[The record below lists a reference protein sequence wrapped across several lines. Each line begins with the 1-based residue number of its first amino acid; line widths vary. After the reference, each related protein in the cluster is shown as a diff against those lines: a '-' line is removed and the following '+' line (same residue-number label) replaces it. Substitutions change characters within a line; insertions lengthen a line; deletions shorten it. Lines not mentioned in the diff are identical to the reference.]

1 MLYFYHFKL
10 MREFVKILKIL
21 CLFPLML
28 IYRSLVT
35 FRNFLYDSKILKSH
49 KFDMP
54 IISVGNIS
62 VGGSGKTP
70 HTEFLIEMLQD
81 EYQVAV
87 LSRGY
92 KRKTRGFRLV
102 EADDSFLLSGDEPLQ
117 IKQKF
122 PNAIVAVCE
131 NRVKGISQLM
141 SKFPDLKLIIL
152 DDAFQ
157 HRRVK
162 PGLSILLNNFNHP
175 INKDFLLP
183 LGYLREPRSSAYRAH
198 IVVFTKCPNKLKP
211 IEKRILIK
219 ESEVYPY
226 QYLFFTTYNYLDLKP
241 VFNEDKKTIPISD
254 LKKYNVVLFSGLAKH
269 TSLYNFF
276 KENSK
281 SVKHIKFPDHHNFK
295 KRDIIKIEKE
305 FKNTKEP
312 SIIVTTEKD
321 AVKLK
326 DNKYFAE
333 ETKKMLY
340 CAPIKVEQL
349 GSEEDIKQFN
359 NQIFS
364 YVRNNKRYCKLYKNA
379 YSG

>member
-28 IYRSLVT
+28 IYRSVVT

-49 KFDMP
+49 EFGMP

-162 PGLSILLNNFNHP
+162 PGLSILLNN
-175 INKDFLLP
+175 
-183 LGYLREPRSSAYRAH
+183 
-198 IVVFTKCPNKLKP
+198 
-211 IEKRILIK
+211 
-219 ESEVYPY
+219 
-226 QYLFFTTYNYLDLKP
+226 
-241 VFNEDKKTIPISD
+241 
-254 LKKYNVVLFSGLAKH
+254 
-269 TSLYNFF
+269 
-276 KENSK
+276 
-281 SVKHIKFPDHHNFK
+281 
-295 KRDIIKIEKE
+295 
-305 FKNTKEP
+305 
-312 SIIVTTEKD
+312 
-321 AVKLK
+321 
-326 DNKYFAE
+326 
-333 ETKKMLY
+333 
-340 CAPIKVEQL
+340 
-349 GSEEDIKQFN
+349 
-359 NQIFS
+359 
-364 YVRNNKRYCKLYKNA
+364 
-379 YSG
+379 